1 MPYKIEYIASL
12 GNVKCNLSHKWVQ
25 LLSSL
30 AVDFVG
36 RDQTKKW
43 SDSDITSAWGPDFAG
58 VAPLCDVNSTGHQCM
73 RAHARTTSQ
82 RPVKIGIDNA
92 QASLHRSPRSGAD
105 VVITPK
111 SNYVTLCGYT
121 SQSRLPSQAVLR
133 KLGEK
138 RKHRRELSL
147 KVDSGQLFIIFRVH
161 FRRTQINMRTQVLY
175 RNHIVKIKDHC
186 SHGWKTIQKCWS
198 TMKELWKKVKN
209 FIGLG
214 KQTRPRSSTVLL
226 SLLGLLVFLVIA
238 IIAIVLPTTPVKY
251 FVIAS
256 NTAIVVVLCG
266 TFALDI
272 ATNKNTDENDKTKRS
287 IVNTVVTISLTI
299 VVLTALYGCLWH
311 KGLNAVVVRQ
321 QIDRVGTSRFPA
333 IAFFQRQDPGHANIH
348 DGEFK
353 CSSGPRNDHAIQ
365 CSSLTIA
372 EAMNTKSCDC
382 GDSWSSLE
390 SRIMEENKMVWLGK
404 NTSYFAMVPGPTTIS
419 RGVGHIM
426 EIQLWFSYNTTEAYE
441 AGSLTPAPGIWM
453 VIYDPEFDIKQMV
466 ADGQVYTSLFDAN
479 SHTAVSIGLVQY
491 IYINKTSNYRYVF
504 SKQSIR
510 RNDDWTGR

>member
-272 ATNKNTDENDKTKRS
+272 AT
-287 IVNTVVTISLTI
+287 IVTISLTI

-321 QIDRVGTSRFPA
+321 QIDRVVSENCIP
-333 IAFFQRQDPGHANIH
+333 
-348 DGEFK
+348 
-353 CSSGPRNDHAIQ
+353 
-365 CSSLTIA
+365 TI
-372 EAMNTKSCDC
+372 
-382 GDSWSSLE
+382 
-390 SRIMEENKMVWLGK
+390 
-404 NTSYFAMVPGPTTIS
+404 TTN
-419 RGVGHIM
+419 GVGGN
-426 EIQLWFSYNTTEAYE
+426 EYKVLRLWRQLVKLRIPDHGGEQDDNTTEAYE

-491 IYINKTSNYRYVF
+491 IYINKTSNYRYGGTTIGLDG
-504 SKQSIR
+504 KQF
-510 RNDDWTGR
+510 G